1 MADYYIRSQ
10 EDNDSR
16 GPFDLPKLQTLAEAK
31 QIDESTLYYDE
42 EKEEWVP
49 IGLNEELQAAVF
61 PKREKLSLNVRKAE
75 EQAKAKQSKGPEE
88 ENIKV
93 EAILDAAE
101 GNTEERRSLKRR
113 EKSFQQAMSI
123 ATSGIGLAAIL
134 SAIALI
140 MPHFSIV
147 SEAIE
152 EETYAIILN
161 YPFLLV
167 GLFDFFMAVFLFL
180 AVTEVYPLIR
190 GRAML
195 TVGFGVYVGWA
206 LGDPVLMIASA
217 AGGIGLFGSTVAQGL
232 NTMIPAL
239 ILGIGGHGFL
249 AYLAMTD
256 RFKGF
261 FDAFSF
267 GWFGQ

>member
-31 QIDESTLYYDE
+31 QINENTLYYDE

-49 IGLNEELQAAVF
+49 IGLNEELKAAIF

-75 EQAKAKQSKGPEE
+75 GRAKAPQEGAEDEE
-88 ENIKV
+88 SIRV

-101 GNTEERRSLKRR
+101 GNTEERRSLKRK
-113 EKSFQQAMSI
+113 EKSFQRAMAI

-152 EETYAIILN
+152 EETYTVVLN
-161 YPFLLV
+161 YPFLLF

-195 TVGFGVYVGWA
+195 TLGFGVYVGWA
-206 LGDPVLMIASA
+206 LGDPVLMAVSA
-217 AGGIGLFGSTVAQGL
+217 VAGAGLFGSTLARGL
-232 NTMIPAL
+232 HTMIPAL
-239 ILGIGGHGFL
+239 VLAIGGHGFL

-261 FDAFSF
+261 FDAFAF
-267 GWFGQ
+267 NWFGQ